1 MSEESTHLHK
11 KRIHHKTYPF
21 RLSLIIKDEE
31 YCTETNSIVPTN
43 KRIKLSNIGY
53 DSDCIRE
60 TETPRKVYPYIRS
73 SRYDPQEYTFEE
85 SWSHSL
91 PIDPYDTVY
100 QQHFTRNHK
109 ARLIGDVPYI
119 HTNTIFK
126 TKDEIDKTNNPLTCP
141 RRSTVQQIQEN
152 ILLENEF
159 YLTRE
164 DYNAS
169 TRPLPTVPIDYS
181 HPTQQYSFTSHGY
194 HHRLRASVHFTT
206 VTKYYP
212 KDKFCP
218 PSIPITPVKDF
229 FFTDPNNIVIGK
241 TYRTPRSHIDQDKP
255 QSILLQPT
263 LGYERHRYWQER
275 FYQQDQIINQ
285 HCENSTSDY
294 ESSLTASLLR
304 YKTYSEL
311 LKNSNDWLHWFTT
324 TTSNLCTIK
333 QQLKEDSREYHYY
346 LNRKYYHELIDK
358 VAIDKI
364 LHTASIRRII
374 YAWRTWIKRK
384 HILRTATVRK
394 IVKFLRQ
401 NTGEPSSSGQV

>member
-1 MSEESTHLHK
+1 MS
-11 KRIHHKTYPF
+11 F
-21 RLSLIIKDEE
+21 
-31 YCTETNSIVPTN
+31 
-43 KRIKLSNIGY
+43 
-53 DSDCIRE
+53 
-60 TETPRKVYPYIRS
+60 ETPKRSNPYTRS
-73 SRYDPQEYTFEE
+73 SRYDPQEYIFED
-85 SWSHSL
+85 SWSRSL
-91 PIDPYDTVY
+91 AIDTNLTDY
-100 QQHFTRNHK
+100 QQHLNNFTTRNHK

-119 HTNTIFK
+119 RTSTTFK

-152 ILLENEF
+152 VLLEDEF

-169 TRPLPTVPIDYS
+169 TRPLPTVPKDYT
-181 HPTQQYSFTSHGY
+181 HPTQRYNFTHNGHIY
-194 HHRLRASVHFTT
+194 RLQTSVYFTT

-218 PSIPITPVKDF
+218 PSIPITPVKEFLFDGYIGN
-229 FFTDPNNIVIGK
+229 PNNIAIGK
-241 TYRTPRSHIDQDKP
+241 TYRTPRSHIEQNKP
-255 QSILLQPT
+255 QSILLKPT

-275 FYQQDQIINQ
+275 FYQRDEIINQ

-311 LKNSNDWLHWFTT
+311 LKNSNDWLHWFNT
-324 TTSNLCTIK
+324 TTSNLCTIRH
-333 QQLKEDSREYHYY
+333 QLKEDSREYHYY
-346 LNRKYYHELIDK
+346 INRKFYHELIDK
-358 VAIDKI
+358 AAIDKV

-374 YAWRTWIKRK
+374 NAWRTWIKRK

-401 NTGEPSSSGQV
+401 KTSEPSGPGQV